1 MEYLMQLSNAPGAS
15 DNDRFAAKLMAT
27 IVGDPARIRAA
38 AGETLQVELDYAEVV
53 SSRVLAQDLPD
64 EHGLF
69 ALPSGDVALLSGDVR
84 VVGLVHHVV
93 EVSEG
98 VRLVDVY
105 LRTGPEYVTF
115 ESSALG
121 CTPTVGDGIE
131 VVVRGLRF
139 FPSRT

>member
-1 MEYLMQLSNAPGAS
+1 MAIVLKTIQS
-15 DNDRFAAKLMAT
+15 DAAGGVTARVEHGGHELVAM

-38 AGETLQVELDYAEVV
+38 VGEALLVELDYAEVV

-69 ALPSGDVALLSGDVR
+69 PLPSGDVR

-98 VRLVDVY
+98 VSLFDLY

-121 CTPTVGDGIE
+121 CSPTIGDGLE
-131 VVVRGLRF
+131 VVVGGLRF
-139 FPSRT
+139 FPSWT

>member
-1 MEYLMQLSNAPGAS
+1 MTARVEHGGHELV
-15 DNDRFAAKLMAT
+15 AT

-38 AGETLQVELDYAEVV
+38 VGEALLVELDYAEVV

-69 ALPSGDVALLSGDVR
+69 PLPSGDVR

-98 VRLVDVY
+98 VSLVDLY

-121 CTPTVGDGIE
+121 CSPTIGDGLE
-131 VVVRGLRF
+131 VVVGGLRF
-139 FPSRT
+139 FPSWT

>member
-1 MEYLMQLSNAPGAS
+1 MSIILRTIQS
-15 DNDRFAAKLMAT
+15 DVAGGVVALVDHGGHELMAT

-38 AGETLQVELDYAEVV
+38 VGEALLVELDYAEVV

-69 ALPSGDVALLSGDVR
+69 PLPSGDVR
-84 VVGLVHHVV
+84 VVGLVHNVV

-105 LRTGPEYVTF
+105 LRSGPEYVTF
-115 ESSALG
+115 ESSSLG
-121 CTPTVGDGIE
+121 CSPTVGCGLE
-131 VVVRGLRF
+131 AVVRGLRF
-139 FPSRT
+139 FPSWT